1 MVEKRTAAILVLAA
15 LLAISPG
22 CQGEKDVI
30 TNPWLVPYRQRQA
43 SAVSRSQM
51 RAMVRLANLYQANGM
66 EKEYLHALTTGVEL
80 FAGDIDV
87 TFQLLNA
94 LIDKVNQVNAE
105 VSENRAASTAM
116 GIDAT
121 NLSRDNLPPP
131 GQGRDEAL
139 KYLDSKDKLES
150 LFEESYRIFSTACG
164 QIPYNAKLYYRTAD
178 LQYLRA
184 RQDGDNAKYKD
195 AINFLKRAIASDSR
209 YIESYRLIALCYE
222 RLGDNERAIRF
233 WRLFE
238 VMYEIA
244 PQTMGPEFI
253 TPQREAFHREALQHL
268 EDLGAEPGQ

>member
-30 TNPWLVPYRQRQA
+30 TNPWLVPYQQRQA

-51 RAMVRLANLYQANGM
+51 RAMVRLANLYQASGM

-87 TFQLLNA
+87 TFQLLNV
-94 LIDKVNQVNAE
+94 LIDKVNQVNAVVLE
-105 VSENRAASTAM
+105 DKAALGAA
-116 GIDAT
+116 GLDAA

-150 LFEESYRIFSTACG
+150 LFDESYRIFSTACG
-164 QIPYNAKLYYRTAD
+164 QIPYNAQLYYRTAD

-195 AINFLKRAIASDSR
+195 AIYFLKRAIASDSSHL
-209 YIESYRLIALCYE
+209 ESYRLIALCYE
-222 RLGDNERAIRF
+222 RLGDKDRAIRF

-238 VMYEIA
+238 VIYEIA
-244 PQTMGPEFI
+244 PQTMGPKFI
-253 TPQREAFHREALQHL
+253 TSQREQFHGEALQHL
-268 EDLGAEPGQ
+268 ENLGAEPGQ